1 MDEPIDEI
9 EGMIEQGYSKM
20 MLGFHRLRTTQQYQ
34 REYDTMGDIISLI
47 MEDREHLRKTYNV
60 NP

>member
-9 EGMIEQGYSKM
+9 EGIIEQGYSQM
-20 MLGFHRLRTTQQYQ
+20 MLGFYRLRKTQQYQ